1 MFLSTV
7 AAVQVVNKEHSLDFL
22 SITDKF
28 RIFNEKCESVNVD
41 RSRVALRRA
50 DDANGVN

>member
-1 MFLSTV
+1 MFLSMA

-28 RIFNEKCESVNVD
+28 RILNENVNASLLTAHVEKTM
-41 RSRVALRRA
+41 RKQTKKRCI
-50 DDANGVN
+50 